1 MVQCMKNTEYRW
13 HQVPKLHG
21 LSTDSEKALTNFNI
35 LSLEK
40 RWEKLKIQRTLPNK
54 TKTVCNK
61 LIVNIALSKKQKRKS
76 LKAFSGMRQRC
87 KSLFAHA
94 QPRISAPSRTV
105 KQEKQWNRMWVFK
118 EEDKLSYIS
127 MACSYTGKTLKNAS
141 ITVSKVIAHK
151 ITKYRGK
158 T

>member
-1 MVQCMKNTEYRW
+1 MYEKHRIWMALGTEVAWPLNRFRKSLDKLQHPLIRKTLGKTENAKNTP
-13 HQVPKLHG
+13 QQ
-21 LSTDSEKALTNFNI
+21 N
-35 LSLEK
+35 
-40 RWEKLKIQRTLPNK
+40 
-54 TKTVCNK
+54 KTVCNK

-87 KSLFAHA
+87 KSLSAHA

-127 MACSYTGKTLKNAS
+127 MACSYTGKTLKNVS
-141 ITVSKVIAHK
+141 ITVRKVIAHK